1 MSHTEAAQKVA
12 NNLKNFSL
20 NLSKTDIDAA
30 LMVASIYGKFLS
42 ANYIGILADSEFELK
57 FAEYFSGLL
66 NGKAKQATS
75 DTLHLMTT
83 GYSIGGHTRVVERF
97 LTAGAG
103 DGLAILDRLP
113 EDVLNKIPQHIL
125 VFNGIRKPSAAA
137 TISEIVAI
145 GLKFNNVILH
155 IHPDDIYG
163 AIAAIL
169 LAKSGVNVFMY
180 NHADHLFSFGYAA
193 AKKVF
198 EISKYGWIRGAIRN
212 IDHKQSFVGIPIP
225 ILDLKQSDLGKN
237 EAIQV
242 FMAGH
247 YNKFVPWGE
256 YSVPEFINQ
265 FYSRNSIQNR
275 VKFTIC
281 GPTGKEK
288 YWRALDKNI
297 RQNVDFLGP
306 QPHKKYMELLE
317 TSDCYVDS
325 FPQGNGTGFL
335 ESVML
340 GIPSFG
346 LGLMAGYSYAEILK
360 SYTIADLISA
370 LSNHIKNR
378 DAIHDRLL
386 TVREKAINEQSIN
399 RCVDRLRISMED
411 NQYIPLPEDFMSMRC
426 MDNFY
431 EQFWVSQGDIYIDFV
446 FRRVFSLNLST
457 KQKLNLVKC
466 TINAWPYAYK
476 SFFSALSLFLRN
488 KLGF

>member
-1 MSHTEAAQKVA
+1 MSQIESAQKVA

-20 NLSKTDIDAA
+20 NLAETDIEAA
-30 LMVASIYGKFLS
+30 LSVASIYGKFLS
-42 ANYIGILADSEFELK
+42 ANYIGILADSEFELQLG
-57 FAEYFSGLL
+57 EYFSSLL
-66 NGKAKQATS
+66 NDRVKQINS

-97 LTAGAG
+97 LKAGAG
-103 DGLAILDRLP
+103 DGLLVLDRLP
-113 EDVLNKIPQHIL
+113 KDVLNKIPKHIL
-125 VFNGIRKPSAAA
+125 VFNGIRKPCGVA

-145 GLKFNNVILH
+145 GLKFNNIILH
-155 IHPDDIYG
+155 IHPDDIYS

-169 LAKSGVNVFMY
+169 LAKLGVKVFMY

-193 AKKVF
+193 AEKVF
-198 EISKYGWIRGAIRN
+198 EISKYGWIRGATRN
-212 IDHKQSFVGIPIP
+212 IEHKQSFVGIPIP
-225 ILDLKQSDLGKN
+225 ILDLKQNNSGKK
-237 EAIQV
+237 EVTQI

-265 FYSRNSIQNR
+265 FYRGNIVQDR
-275 VKFTIC
+275 VKFIIC

-288 YWRALDKNI
+288 YWRTLEKNI

-360 SYTIADLISA
+360 SNTVPDLITA
-370 LSNHIKNR
+370 LSSHIKNKN
-378 DAIHDRLL
+378 AIDDRLQR
-386 TVREKAINEQSIN
+386 VREKVINEQSIN
-399 RCVDRLRISMED
+399 CCVDRLRISMED
-411 NQYIPLPEDFMSMRC
+411 NQYIPLPEDLRSMRC

-431 EQFWVSQGDIYIDFV
+431 EQFWPSQGDIYIEFV
-446 FRRVFSLNLST
+446 FRRLFRLKIST
-457 KQKLNLVKC
+457 KQKIYLLKC
-466 TINAWPYAYK
+466 TINSWPYAYR
-476 SFFSALSLFLRN
+476 SFFSALYLFLRN
-488 KLGF
+488 KLGR